1 MPMYELPTEEVAPER
16 APRSRTVFAMLMAV
30 VLFGSG
36 VGIGWLVSSGPDPTA
51 PAVQPVATA
60 PTTTTTTTATSATT
74 TPPAAPTLG
83 AEPVADIAE
92 IILPS
97 IVQLELPTGVGSGVI
112 YDPSGLVL
120 TAAHVVEGG
129 GAVTVLLSDGSRFDG
144 EVLGADALNDI
155 AVVRIETDRELPA
168 ATLALGHELRV
179 GQLAVAVGS
188 PWELD
193 STVTSGI
200 VSAVSRPI
208 TSVDGGVLNM
218 VQTDAAINPGNS
230 GGALVD
236 RQGRVIGINVSIFT
250 ETGVNEGVGFAVPI
264 DRAFRVATALEEG
277 GTFVPGFLGVEGDDA
292 GVGEDPG
299 AVIRVIQPGSAADQA
314 GLRTGDRV
322 VAVDGQPVSGL
333 GELAGLVRGYEAGDT
348 VVLDVVRDG
357 DPLEIEVRLGSR

>member
-1 MPMYELPTEEVAPER
+1 
-16 APRSRTVFAMLMAV
+16 
-30 VLFGSG
+30 
-36 VGIGWLVSSGPDPTA
+36 
-51 PAVQPVATA
+51 
-60 PTTTTTTTATSATT
+60 
-74 TPPAAPTLG
+74 
-83 AEPVADIAE
+83 
-92 IILPS
+92 
-97 IVQLELPTGVGSGVI
+97 VI